1 VPWKHEPVTEFG
13 LAFMA
18 GLAGSGHCLGMCGGI
33 LAALAVASPGTSAG
47 NRFRLNLAY
56 HIGRI
61 ITYSLLGLLAG
72 ALSQAALFTALKPHL
87 YWLFAVANLMVIFI
101 GLATA
106 FGFRRLSLAA
116 LDGAGWGFMSRVL
129 GMASTQATLQAF
141 LMAGLVMGLLPC
153 GLVYGVLITAA
164 TGGSWWQGGGMM
176 LAFGL
181 GTLPALL
188 AFGQVATALGA
199 IATTVFLRI
208 MGLLVALLG
217 AAGLVKTLITIGV
230 MPPITLW

>member
-1 VPWKHEPVTEFG
+1 VTEFG
-13 LAFMA
+13 LAFAA

-33 LAALAVASPGTSAG
+33 LAALAVASPAASAAV
-47 NRFRLNLAY
+47 RFRLNLAY
-56 HIGRI
+56 HFGRI

-72 ALSQAALFTALKPHL
+72 AISQAALFSALKAQL
-87 YWLFAVANLMVIFI
+87 YWLFVAANLMVIVI

-106 FGFRRLSLAA
+106 FGVRRLSLAA
-116 LDGAGWGFMSRVL
+116 LDGTGWGFMSRVL
-129 GMASTQATLQAF
+129 GAASARSTGLAF
-141 LMAGLVMGLLPC
+141 LAAGLVMGLLPC

-164 TGGSWWQGGGMM
+164 TGGSWWRGWGMM

-199 IATTVFLRI
+199 VATTLFLRV
-208 MGLLVALLG
+208 MGLAVALLG
-217 AAGLVKTLITIGV
+217 TLGLLKTLVTMGVISPLTI
-230 MPPITLW
+230 W

>member
-1 VPWKHEPVTEFG
+1 
-13 LAFMA
+13 MA

-33 LAALAVASPGTSAG
+33 LAALAVASPADSVGQ
-47 NRFRLNLAY
+47 RFRLNLAY

-61 ITYSLLGLLAG
+61 TTYTLLGLLAG
-72 ALSQAALFTALKPHL
+72 TVSQAALFTTLKPHF
-87 YWLFAVANLMVIFI
+87 YWLFAAANLMIIII

-106 FGFRRLSLAA
+106 SGIRRLSLAS
-116 LDGAGWGFMSRVL
+116 LDGAGWGFMSGFIGR
-129 GMASTQATLQAF
+129 ASGQATPRAF

-153 GLVYGVLITAA
+153 GLIYGVLIAA
-164 TGGSWWQGGGMM
+164 TTGGSWLLGGGMM

-199 IATTVFLRI
+199 VATTFFLRL
-208 MGLLVALLG
+208 MGLAVALLG
-217 AAGLVKTLITIGV
+217 TVGLVKTLIMMGIMQPV
-230 MPPITLW
+230 TLW